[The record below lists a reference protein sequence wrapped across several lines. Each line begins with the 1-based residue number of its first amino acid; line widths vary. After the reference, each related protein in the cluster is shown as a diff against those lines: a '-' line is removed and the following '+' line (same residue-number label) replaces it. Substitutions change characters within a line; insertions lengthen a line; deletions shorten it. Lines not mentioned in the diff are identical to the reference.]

1 MYEKMT
7 GNIPLEKIDDYRWC
21 IPRSYKPGMRVPGLI
36 YADEKLLK
44 DIYQDKALE
53 QVVNVAHL
61 PGIVNNSLAM
71 PDIHWGYGFPIGGV
85 AATDIDEGGVI
96 SPGGVGFDI
105 NCGVRLLKT
114 NLEYDDVKGK
124 IKDLIYRLFSD
135 VPSGVGSEGDISVSP
150 KEEKEILL
158 KGARWAVEK
167 GFGTNDDLE
176 CTEENGAMSG
186 ADPQA
191 VSQRALQ
198 RGKTQSGTL
207 GSGNH
212 FIEVQVIDQLYD
224 REACDTLGLNL
235 GQVMVEIHSGSR
247 GLGYQVCEDYS
258 RSMIGSLTK
267 YNINVPDRQLACAP
281 LTSSEGKAYLS
292 AMKCAANYAWCNR
305 QCLMYLTRQV
315 FEKVFGSSW
324 QKLGMFLIYD
334 VAHNIAKIEQ
344 HKVNGKQKNL
354 CVHRKGATRAFG
366 PGHQALPEKYKKI
379 GQPVIIPGDMGRNSY
394 LLVGTEKAMQET
406 FGSACHGAG
415 RLKSRTAA
423 IRSIRPDMLLKELES
438 KGIIVKASGRNT
450 LVEEAPAVYKDI
462 NDVVGVVHN
471 AGISKRVCR
480 MRPLGVIKG

>member
-1 MYEKMT
+1 MYKENS
-7 GNIPLEKIDDYRWC
+7 GSIPLEKIDDYRWR

-53 QVVNVAHL
+53 QVANVAFL

-114 NLEYDDVKGK
+114 NLSYEDVKGK
-124 IKDLIYRLFSD
+124 IKELIYRLFSD
-135 VPSGVGSEGDISVSP
+135 IPSGVGSEGEIRVNP

-158 KGARWAVEK
+158 KGSRWAVEK
-167 GFGTNDDLE
+167 GFGTADDLE
-176 CTEENGAMSG
+176 CTEENGAMAG

-191 VSQRALQ
+191 VSERALQ

-212 FIEVQVIDQLYD
+212 FLEVQVIDQLYD

-235 GQVMVEIHSGSR
+235 DQVMVAIHSGSR

-258 RSMIGSLTK
+258 RSMVASLAK
-267 YNINVPDRQLACAP
+267 YKINVPDRQLACAP
-281 LTSSEGKAYLS
+281 VTSDEGKAYLG

-315 FEKVFGSSW
+315 FEKIFGSSW

-334 VAHNIAKIEQ
+334 VAHNIAKIEK
-344 HKVNGKQKNL
+344 HKVNGIEKNL

-366 PGHQALPEKYKKI
+366 PGHPALPERYKKI

-415 RLKSRTAA
+415 RVKSRTAA
-423 IRSIRPDMLLKELES
+423 IRSVNPDMLLKELES

-450 LVEEAPAVYKDI
+450 LVEEAPSAYKDV
-462 NDVVGVVHN
+462 NDVVDVVAN

-480 MRPLGVIKG
+480 MRPLGVVKG